1 MTDLMGRKQIL
12 ERERRWATAAG
23 YAAVLVA
30 PLYIAS
36 LFILTSTVTFGGL
49 PTEQLRLAEENSSA
63 LLLSSAM
70 NALAAA
76 LMCIPL
82 LYLFKAAQA
91 RSERVSSAMVGFV
104 FIGPLLLALRSLL
117 SAISQD
123 QIASEF
129 VTQSAPGGDIYTLL
143 DDLAEDSTIAEVAG
157 SLFFPAV
164 LGLVVAMVYTSL
176 QAMRVGLLS
185 RFFGT
190 LGMALG
196 GALVV
201 IAPQLS
207 LLAISIW
214 MGWLGFLF
222 LDRVPRGRPPAWE
235 AGEAIPWPKPGVQP
249 AEPTDPEVV
258 EGDATEAFAAGES
271 SADQSLRRE
280 RARKKKRKR
289 RG

>member
-1 MTDLMGRKQIL
+1 MGREQVL
-12 ERERRWATAAG
+12 ERERRWAKPAG
-23 YAAVLVA
+23 YAAILIA

-49 PTEQLRLAEENSSA
+49 ATEQLRVADANAGVLM
-63 LLLSSAM
+63 LSSLL
-70 NALAAA
+70 NALAAL

-91 RSERVSSAMVGFV
+91 RSDRVSQAMVGFV
-104 FIGPLLLALRSLL
+104 FIGPVLLALRSLL
-117 SAISQD
+117 SAVSQN
-123 QIASEF
+123 QIASDF
-129 VTQSAPGGDIYTLL
+129 VAQASPGGDIYTLL
-143 DDLAEDSTIAEVAG
+143 DDLAEASTVAEVAG

-164 LGLVVAMVYTSL
+164 LGLVVAMVYISL
-176 QAMRVGLLS
+176 QAMRVGLVS

-207 LLAISIW
+207 LLAIAIW
-214 MGWLGFLF
+214 MGWLGFIY
-222 LDRVPRGRPPAWE
+222 LDRVPRGRPPAWV
-235 AGEAIPWPKPGVQP
+235 AGEAIPWPKPGEQVPEP
-249 AEPTDPEVV
+249 AADVI
-258 EGDATEAFAAGES
+258 EGDATEAFAA
-271 SADQSLRRE
+271 SADSADNAARRQ

>member
-1 MTDLMGRKQIL
+1 MGREQVL
-12 ERERRWATAAG
+12 ERERRWARPAG
-23 YAAVLVA
+23 YAAILIA

-49 PTEQLRLAEENSSA
+49 ATEQLRVADANAGVLM
-63 LLLSSAM
+63 LSSLL
-70 NALAAA
+70 NALAAL

-91 RSERVSSAMVGFV
+91 RSDRVSQAMVGFV
-104 FIGPLLLALRSLL
+104 FIGPVLLALRSLL
-117 SAISQD
+117 STVSQN
-123 QIASEF
+123 QIASDF
-129 VTQSAPGGDIYTLL
+129 VAQASPGGDIYTLL
-143 DDLAEDSTIAEVAG
+143 DDLAEASTVAEVAG

-164 LGLVVAMVYTSL
+164 LGLVVAMVYISL
-176 QAMRVGLLS
+176 QAMRVGLVS

-207 LLAISIW
+207 LLAIAIW
-214 MGWLGFLF
+214 MGWLGFIY
-222 LDRVPRGRPPAWE
+222 LDRVPRGRPPAWV
-235 AGEAIPWPKPGVQP
+235 AGEAIPWPKPGEQVPEP
-249 AEPTDPEVV
+249 AADVI
-258 EGDATEAFAAGES
+258 EGDATEAFAASED
-271 SADQSLRRE
+271 SADNAARRQ

>member
-1 MTDLMGRKQIL
+1 MGRKQIL
-12 ERERRWATAAG
+12 ERERRWAPAAG
-23 YAAVLVA
+23 YAAILVA
-30 PLYIAS
+30 PLYIGS

-49 PTEQLRLAEENSSA
+49 PTEQLRLAEENSST
-63 LLLSSAM
+63 LILSSVM

-91 RSERVSSAMVGFV
+91 RSERISSAMVGFV

-123 QIASEF
+123 QIASDF
-129 VTQSAPGGDIYTLL
+129 VAQSGPGGDIYTLL
-143 DDLAEDSTIAEVAG
+143 DDLAEGSTIAEVAG

-222 LDRVPRGRPPAWE
+222 LDRVPRGRPPAWA

-249 AEPTDPEVV
+249 AEPTPAVV
-258 EGDATEAFAAGES
+258 EGDATEAFSASES
-271 SADQSLRRE
+271 SADHSLRRE

>member
-1 MTDLMGRKQIL
+1 MGREQVL
-12 ERERRWATAAG
+12 ERERRWARPAG
-23 YAAVLVA
+23 YAAILIA

-49 PTEQLRLAEENSSA
+49 ATEQLRVADANAGVLM
-63 LLLSSAM
+63 LSSLL
-70 NALAAA
+70 NALAAL

-91 RSERVSSAMVGFV
+91 RSDRVSQAMVGFV
-104 FIGPLLLALRSLL
+104 FIGPVLLALRSLL
-117 SAISQD
+117 SAVSQN
-123 QIASEF
+123 QIASDF
-129 VTQSAPGGDIYTLL
+129 VAQASPGGDIYTLL
-143 DDLAEDSTIAEVAG
+143 DDLAEASTVAEVAG

-164 LGLVVAMVYTSL
+164 LGLVVAMVYISL
-176 QAMRVGLLS
+176 QAMRVGLVS

-207 LLAISIW
+207 LLAIAIW
-214 MGWLGFLF
+214 MGWLGFIY
-222 LDRVPRGRPPAWE
+222 LDRVPRGRPPAWV
-235 AGEAIPWPKPGVQP
+235 AGEAIPWPKPGEQVPEP
-249 AEPTDPEVV
+249 AADVI
-258 EGDATEAFAAGES
+258 EGDATEAFAA
-271 SADQSLRRE
+271 SADSADNAARRQ

>member
-1 MTDLMGRKQIL
+1 MGREQVL
-12 ERERRWATAAG
+12 ERERRWARPAG
-23 YAAVLVA
+23 YAAILIA

-49 PTEQLRLAEENSSA
+49 ATEQLRVADANAGVLM
-63 LLLSSAM
+63 LSSLL
-70 NALAAA
+70 NALAAL
-76 LMCIPL
+76 LMTIPL

-91 RSERVSSAMVGFV
+91 RSDRVSQALVGFV
-104 FIGPLLLALRSLL
+104 FIGPVLLALRSLL
-117 SAISQD
+117 SAVSQN
-123 QIASEF
+123 QIASDF
-129 VTQSAPGGDIYTLL
+129 VAQASPGGDIYTLL
-143 DDLAEDSTIAEVAG
+143 DDLAEASTVAEVAG

-176 QAMRVGLLS
+176 QAMRVGLVS

-207 LLAISIW
+207 LLAIAIW
-214 MGWLGFLF
+214 MGWLGFIY
-222 LDRVPRGRPPAWE
+222 LDRVPRGRPPAWV
-235 AGEAIPWPKPGVQP
+235 AGEAIPWPKPGEQVP
-249 AEPTDPEVV
+249 EPGADVI
-258 EGDATEAFAAGES
+258 EGDATEAFAASED
-271 SADQSLRRE
+271 SADNAARRQ

>member
-1 MTDLMGRKQIL
+1 MGREQVL
-12 ERERRWATAAG
+12 ERERRWARPAG
-23 YAAVLVA
+23 YAAILIA

-49 PTEQLRLAEENSSA
+49 ATEQLRVADANAGVLM
-63 LLLSSAM
+63 LSSLL
-70 NALAAA
+70 NALAAL

-91 RSERVSSAMVGFV
+91 RSDRVSQAMVGFV
-104 FIGPLLLALRSLL
+104 FIGPVLLALRSLL
-117 SAISQD
+117 SAVSQN
-123 QIASEF
+123 QIASDF
-129 VTQSAPGGDIYTLL
+129 VAQASPGGDIYTLL
-143 DDLAEDSTIAEVAG
+143 DDLAEASTVAEVAG

-164 LGLVVAMVYTSL
+164 LGLVVAMVYISL
-176 QAMRVGLLS
+176 QAMRVGLVS

-207 LLAISIW
+207 LLAIAIW
-214 MGWLGFLF
+214 MGWLGFIY
-222 LDRVPRGRPPAWE
+222 LDRVPRGRAPAWV
-235 AGEAIPWPKPGVQP
+235 AGEAIPWPKPGEQVPEP
-249 AEPTDPEVV
+249 ATDVI
-258 EGDATEAFAAGES
+258 EGDATEAFAASED
-271 SADQSLRRE
+271 SADNAARRQ

>member
-1 MTDLMGRKQIL
+1 MGREQVL
-12 ERERRWATAAG
+12 ERERRWARPAG
-23 YAAVLVA
+23 YAAILIA

-49 PTEQLRLAEENSSA
+49 ATEQLRVADANAGVLM
-63 LLLSSAM
+63 LSSLL
-70 NALAAA
+70 NALAAL

-91 RSERVSSAMVGFV
+91 RSDRVSQAMVGFV
-104 FIGPLLLALRSLL
+104 FIGPVLLALRSLL
-117 SAISQD
+117 STVSQN
-123 QIASEF
+123 QIASDF
-129 VTQSAPGGDIYTLL
+129 VAQASPGGDIYTLL
-143 DDLAEDSTIAEVAG
+143 DDLAEASTVAEVAG

-164 LGLVVAMVYTSL
+164 LGLVVAMVYISL
-176 QAMRVGLLS
+176 QAMRVGLVS

-207 LLAISIW
+207 LLAIAIW
-214 MGWLGFLF
+214 MGWLGFIY
-222 LDRVPRGRPPAWE
+222 LDRVPRGRPPAWV
-235 AGEAIPWPKPGVQP
+235 AGEAIPWPKPGEQVPEP
-249 AEPTDPEVV
+249 AADVI
-258 EGDATEAFAAGES
+258 EGDATEAFAA
-271 SADQSLRRE
+271 SADSADNAARRQ

>member
-1 MTDLMGRKQIL
+1 MGREQVL
-12 ERERRWATAAG
+12 EREHRWARPAGFAAI
-23 YAAVLVA
+23 LIA

-49 PTEQLRLAEENSSA
+49 ATEQLRVADANAGVLM
-63 LLLSSAM
+63 LSSLL
-70 NALAAA
+70 NALAAL

-91 RSERVSSAMVGFV
+91 RSDRVSQAMVGFV
-104 FIGPLLLALRSLL
+104 FIGPVLLALRSLL
-117 SAISQD
+117 SAVSQN
-123 QIASEF
+123 QIASDF
-129 VTQSAPGGDIYTLL
+129 VAQASPGGDIYTLL
-143 DDLAEDSTIAEVAG
+143 DDLAEASTVAEVAG

-164 LGLVVAMVYTSL
+164 LGLVVAMVYISL
-176 QAMRVGLLS
+176 QAMRVGLVS

-207 LLAISIW
+207 LLAIAIW
-214 MGWLGFLF
+214 MGWLGFIY
-222 LDRVPRGRPPAWE
+222 LDRVPRGRPPAWV
-235 AGEAIPWPKPGVQP
+235 AGEAIPWPKPGEQVPEP
-249 AEPTDPEVV
+249 AADVI
-258 EGDATEAFAAGES
+258 EGDATEAFAA
-271 SADQSLRRE
+271 SADSADNAARRQ

>member
-1 MTDLMGRKQIL
+1 MGREQIL
-12 ERERRWATAAG
+12 ERERRWAKPAG
-23 YAAVLVA
+23 YAAILVA

-49 PTEQLRLAEENSSA
+49 ATEQLRVADANAGVLM
-63 LLLSSAM
+63 LSSLL
-70 NALAAA
+70 NALAAL

-91 RSERVSSAMVGFV
+91 RSDRVSQAMVGFV
-104 FIGPLLLALRSLL
+104 FIGPVLLALRSLL
-117 SAISQD
+117 SAVSQN
-123 QIASEF
+123 QIASDF
-129 VTQSAPGGDIYTLL
+129 VAQASPGGDIYTLL
-143 DDLAEDSTIAEVAG
+143 DDLAEASTVAEVAG

-164 LGLVVAMVYTSL
+164 LGLVVAIVYISL
-176 QAMRVGLLS
+176 QAMRVGLVS

-207 LLAISIW
+207 LLAIAIW
-214 MGWLGFLF
+214 MGWLGFIY
-222 LDRVPRGRPPAWE
+222 LDRVPRGRPPAWV
-235 AGEAIPWPKPGVQP
+235 AGEAIPWPKPGEQVPEP
-249 AEPTDPEVV
+249 AADVI
-258 EGDATEAFAAGES
+258 EGDATEAFAASED
-271 SADQSLRRE
+271 SADNAARRQ

>member
-1 MTDLMGRKQIL
+1 MGREQVL
-12 ERERRWATAAG
+12 ERERRWARPAG
-23 YAAVLVA
+23 YAAILIA

-49 PTEQLRLAEENSSA
+49 ATEQLRVADANAGVLM
-63 LLLSSAM
+63 LSSLL
-70 NALAAA
+70 NALAAL

-91 RSERVSSAMVGFV
+91 RSDRVSQAMVGFV
-104 FIGPLLLALRSLL
+104 FIGPVLLALRSLL
-117 SAISQD
+117 SAVSQN
-123 QIASEF
+123 QIASDF
-129 VTQSAPGGDIYTLL
+129 VAQASPGGDIYTLL
-143 DDLAEDSTIAEVAG
+143 DDLAEASTVAEVAG

-164 LGLVVAMVYTSL
+164 LGLVVAMVYISL
-176 QAMRVGLLS
+176 QAMRVGLVS

-207 LLAISIW
+207 LLAIAIW
-214 MGWLGFLF
+214 MGWLGFIY
-222 LDRVPRGRPPAWE
+222 LDRVPRGRPPAWV
-235 AGEAIPWPKPGVQP
+235 AGEAIPWPKPGEQVPEP
-249 AEPTDPEVV
+249 AADVI
-258 EGDATEAFAAGES
+258 EGDATEAFAASED
-271 SADQSLRRE
+271 SADNAARRQ